1 MAGEIRQKIVLE
13 GEKEYNAA
21 LKEAQRHLKTLRSEL
36 KAETAELGAN
46 ATAQQKNE
54 VRAKSLQA
62 QIKEQEEVVK
72 TLRQALEEAKEHYGD
87 NEEVVAKWEQ
97 KLNDAR
103 TTLANMK
110 NDLSGLN
117 DNFAS
122 VQSTVSRSTT
132 DVKSFAD
139 TLGEIGD
146 IGSSVSGAIEGV
158 FSGLV
163 SRIREA
169 AAEIWDL
176 IVDTA
181 AAADNYGDLASYFGS
196 SAYDVQKWSRAIE
209 AAGGDLNTLTGI
221 VTRLAYGGKNDKIAE
236 YFGIS
241 DANYTDDLQ
250 YTLDVL
256 TRMSEVQDEMKSKGT
271 WNEAIAEIFG
281 GKKAQDVQWFL
292 DNLPGPQ
299 GILAWA
305 EKYESEGWGMS
316 DEDLQ
321 TLGDVWKQIND
332 IQTKWNDLKA
342 QWAAGFGEI
351 TGKLLVDV
359 QGILGDLNAIL
370 NAKDQGERDAA
381 LQALREHLE
390 SFFTTLAEAISEG
403 IKQLNE
409 VGKELQESTDPT
421 VKAIGDLLVWITEK
435 LQWLADPSNRDKI
448 MATFEA
454 IAAFWLA
461 GKGLK
466 MATTIADIVTK
477 IGLIQAFNASGGA
490 GAVGSGTG
498 AALAGGGL
506 WATIKSGLGAVL
518 KWAGP
523 IGAFLYTFTEGTRN
537 VGNDDITTKEEED
550 FWSGRVHDKDA
561 YERIMAEVLE
571 RTGQTRDE
579 VEATI
584 AENLDILAKYAAEE
598 EAREDAAAREAERK
612 AERDKTDV
620 RDFWQMFEIL
630 AGNMDRLYRGEDNPV
645 FDTYYDQLPD
655 ELAAELDKWYEL
667 FAGGATPLDL
677 AGNAEFTD
685 FMSRLLAGYGM
696 PLDTADLNFQRPL
709 GFDFWGVAPYQGP
722 GQTQDG
728 GGGDT
733 LVQALPRAVRD
744 GIQGMKVE
752 IDGQEA
758 GRILTPWIS
767 QLLGREVEA
776 YAP

>member
-117 DNFAS
+117 DNFAN

-163 SRIREA
+163 SRIRDA
-169 AAEIWDL
+169 AAEIWGL

-256 TRMSEVQDEMKSKGT
+256 TRMAEVQDEMKSKGT

-305 EKYESEGWGMS
+305 EKYESEGWGNTQEEL
-316 DEDLQ
+316 EDL
-321 TLGDVWKQIND
+321 GGIWKQIND

-342 QWAAGFGEI
+342 QWAAGFGEV
-351 TGKLLVDV
+351 TGKLLIDV
-359 QGILGDLNAIL
+359 QGILGDLNAVL

-435 LQWLADPSNRDKI
+435 LQWLADPANKDAI
-448 MATFEA
+448 MNTFKA
-454 IAAFWLA
+454 IAAFWLTGQGVTLASKIAQIVANIAVIRSFNGASTAAAAA
-461 GKGLK
+461 GG
-466 MATTIADIVTK
+466 ATTGTNSTLWGTIGGFIVK
-477 IGLIQAFNASGGA
+477 
-490 GAVGSGTG
+490 AVPWV
-498 AALAGGGL
+498 A
-506 WATIKSGLGAVL
+506 GLGVLFENVL
-518 KWAGP
+518 KP
-523 IGAFLYTFTEGTRN
+523 Q
-537 VGNDDITTKEEED
+537 GNDDITTKEEED

-620 RDFWQMFEIL
+620 RDFWQMFETL
-630 AGNMDRLYRGEDNPV
+630 AANMDRLYRGEDNPV
-645 FDTYYDQLPD
+645 FDAYYDQLPD

-709 GFDFWGVAPYQGP
+709 GFDFWGVAPYQGSA
-722 GQTQDG
+722 QTQDG